1 MGLICLTLQ
10 KDFALMKNL
19 MKYGTGKKKK
29 KKKKR
34 EGRRKKPPITLAK
47 VLMDWIGK
55 KLKKQKSS

>member
-1 MGLICLTLQ
+1 
-10 KDFALMKNL
+10 

-47 VLMDWIGK
+47 VLMD
-55 KLKKQKSS
+55 

>member
-29 KKKKR
+29 KKK
-34 EGRRKKPPITLAK
+34 GGA
-47 VLMDWIGK
+47 
-55 KLKKQKSS
+55 QKETPHYIS

>member
-1 MGLICLTLQ
+1 MGLICLPLQ

-19 MKYGTGKKKK
+19 MKYGTG

-47 VLMDWIGK
+47 VLMD
-55 KLKKQKSS
+55 